1 MTVQTRVRIFGR
13 KIFISSGINCLSS
26 RKIDNN
32 ANVNAL
38 YVISHHSGDLDFAKD
53 VQLPEKQGSLWN
65 NDEQLT
71 KELFIGI
78 KI

>member
-1 MTVQTRVRIFGR
+1 MLMLF
-13 KIFISSGINCLSS
+13 
-26 RKIDNN
+26 
-32 ANVNAL
+32 